1 MKANDEDDQQEIL
14 IVHDQLDLI
23 IPRKKTYKKVNMDI
37 LIYDITSNYLKDNV
51 NTNLGEVL
59 KECLCDDEYFINMR
73 GICCC

>member
-14 IVHDQLDLI
+14 IVHDQPELI
-23 IPRKKTYKKVNMDI
+23 VPRKTTYKKVNMDI

>member
-1 MKANDEDDQQEIL
+1 MKVNDEDDQQEIL
-14 IVHDQLDLI
+14 IVHDQLELI
-23 IPRKKTYKKVNMDI
+23 VPRKKTYKKVNMDI

-73 GICCC
+73 GKCCC

>member
-14 IVHDQLDLI
+14 IVHDQPELI
-23 IPRKKTYKKVNMDI
+23 VPRKKTYKKVNMDI

>member
-1 MKANDEDDQQEIL
+1 MKANDDDDQQEIL
-14 IVHDQLDLI
+14 IVHDQPELI
-23 IPRKKTYKKVNMDI
+23 VRRKKTYKKVNMDI

-73 GICCC
+73 GKCCC